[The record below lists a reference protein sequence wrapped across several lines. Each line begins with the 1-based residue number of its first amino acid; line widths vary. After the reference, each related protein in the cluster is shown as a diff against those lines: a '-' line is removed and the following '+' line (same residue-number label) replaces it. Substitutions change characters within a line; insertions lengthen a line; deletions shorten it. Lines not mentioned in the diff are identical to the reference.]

1 MIKDNFYFILKE
13 RLDYARDYLKDT
25 SAHLQSIN
33 FQKKVKKEFY
43 KDKFLLNILVTLIY
57 LPSKL
62 GGLF

>member
-1 MIKDNFYFILKE
+1 MVKDNFYYILKE

-43 KDKFLLNILVTLIY
+43 KDKFLLNLLNRN
-57 LPSKL
+57 
-62 GGLF
+62 